1 VSENKPYY
9 DLNRFLR
16 QHFGCRI
23 QKITVDAGFTCPNR
37 DGTLGRRGCI
47 YCNAR
52 GSGTGAH
59 ARGLSIRQQIEAGQA
74 GLARRY
80 KAKGFIAYFQA
91 FTNTYAP
98 VDVLRRRYE
107 EALGVPGVVGLAIGT
122 RPDCVDGAVLDL
134 LQSYTDRY
142 MVWIEYGLQ
151 SIHDHT
157 LAAIRRG
164 HDAAAFRR
172 AVEAT
177 RGRGILTCAHII
189 LGLPGES
196 GAHMRRTARAVA
208 ALGLDGIK
216 IHLLYVVRG
225 TALARLHQ
233 RGEYR
238 CLSQSEYVDRVCEVL
253 ERLPPRMV
261 IQRLTGD
268 PHPGELLAPD
278 WALHKRETL
287 DLIHARLKQR
297 GSYQG
302 KLFTGEEREADGA
315 AGDRFALPRLQR
327 R

>member
-1 VSENKPYY
+1 MPQDKPYH

-16 QHFGCRI
+16 ERFGCRI

-37 DGTLGRRGCI
+37 DGTLGRQGCI

-52 GSGTGAH
+52 GSGTGAF
-59 ARGLSIRQQIEAGQA
+59 ARGLSIREQIEAGQA
-74 GLARRY
+74 ALARRY

-98 VDVLRRRYE
+98 IEVLQRRYE
-107 EALGVPGVVGLAIGT
+107 EALAVPGVVGLAIGT

-142 MVWIEYGLQ
+142 MVWLEYGLQ
-151 SIHDHT
+151 SIHDRT

-172 AVEAT
+172 AVDAT
-177 RGRGILTCAHII
+177 RGRGILTCAHVI
-189 LGLPGES
+189 LGLPGET
-196 GAHMRRTARAVA
+196 ARHMRQTARAVA

-225 TALARLHQ
+225 TELDRLHQ
-233 RGEYR
+233 RGEFR
-238 CLSQSEYVDRVCEVL
+238 CLSPSEYADRVCDVL
-253 ERLPPRMV
+253 ERLPPQMV

-268 PHPGELLAPD
+268 PHPAELVAPD
-278 WALHKRETL
+278 WALRKRDTL
-287 DLIHARLKQR
+287 NLIHARLEERKTC
-297 GSYQG
+297 QG
-302 KLFTGEEREADGA
+302 RLFTGEERPLDK
-315 AGDRFALPRLQR
+315 DKV
-327 R
+327 

>member
-1 VSENKPYY
+1 VTANKRYH

-16 QHFGCRI
+16 ERFGCRI

-37 DGTLGRRGCI
+37 DGTLGYRGCI

-52 GSGTGAH
+52 GSGTGAF
-59 ARGLSIRQQIEAGQA
+59 ARGLSIREQIEAGKVA
-74 GLARRY
+74 LARRY

-98 VDVLRRRYE
+98 IDVLRRRYE
-107 EALGVPGVVGLAIGT
+107 EALAVPGVVGLAIGT
-122 RPDCVDGAVLDL
+122 RPDCVDAAVLDL
-134 LQSYTDRY
+134 LQSYARDY

-151 SIHDHT
+151 SIHDAT

-164 HDAAAFRR
+164 HDCAAFCR

-189 LGLPGES
+189 LGLPGETD
-196 GAHMRRTARAVA
+196 GQMRQTARAVA

-225 TALARLHQ
+225 TELDRLYR
-233 RGEYR
+233 RGGYR
-238 CLSQSEYVDRVCEVL
+238 CLGQSEYADRVCDVL

-268 PHPGELLAPD
+268 PHPDELVAPD
-278 WALHKRETL
+278 WALQKRATL
-287 DLIHARLKQR
+287 DLIHARLEQR
-297 GSYQG
+297 ETWQG
-302 KLFTGEEREADGA
+302 RLYADN
-315 AGDRFALPRLQR
+315 R
-327 R
+327 

>member
-1 VSENKPYY
+1 LTEEKPYY

-37 DGTLGRRGCI
+37 DGTLGRQGCI

-52 GSGTGAH
+52 GSGTGAF
-59 ARGLSIRQQIEAGQA
+59 ARGISIREQIEAGKTR
-74 GLARRY
+74 LAHRY

-91 FTNTYAP
+91 FTNTYGP
-98 VDVLRRRYE
+98 VEMLRRRYD
-107 EALGVPGVVGLAIGT
+107 EALSVPGVVGLAIGT
-122 RPDCVDGAVLDL
+122 RPDCVDGGVLDL
-134 LQSYTDRY
+134 LQSYTRNH

-151 SIHDHT
+151 SIHDAT
-157 LAAIRRG
+157 LATIRRG

-172 AVEAT
+172 TVEAT
-177 RGRGILTCAHII
+177 RGRGIFTCAHII
-189 LGLPGES
+189 LGLPGET
-196 GAHMRRTARAVA
+196 GTHMRQTARAVA

-238 CLSQSEYVDRVCEVL
+238 CLSQSDYADRVCDVL

-268 PHPGELLAPD
+268 PHPEELVAPD
-278 WALHKRETL
+278 WALHKRDTL
-287 DLIHARLKQR
+287 NLIHDRLRQR
-297 GSYQG
+297 GSCQG
-302 KLFTGEEREADGA
+302 KRYAEAEEMVD
-315 AGDRFALPRLQR
+315 
-327 R
+327 

>member
-1 VSENKPYY
+1 MTTNKRYY

-52 GSGTGAH
+52 GSGTGAFG
-59 ARGLSIRQQIEAGQA
+59 RGVSIREQLEAGKA
-74 GLARRY
+74 ILARRY

-98 VDVLRRRYE
+98 VDVLKKRYE
-107 EALGVPGVVGLAIGT
+107 EALAVPGVVGLAIGT

-134 LQSYTDRY
+134 LQSYTPKY

-151 SIHDHT
+151 SIHDPT

-164 HDAAAFRR
+164 HAAAAFYR

-177 RGRGILTCAHII
+177 RGRGILTCAHVI
-189 LGLPGES
+189 LGLPGET
-196 GAHMRRTARAVA
+196 GEQMRQTARAVA
-208 ALGLDGIK
+208 SLDLDGIK
-216 IHLLYVVRG
+216 IHLLYVVGG
-225 TALARLHQ
+225 TELDRLYQ
-233 RGEYR
+233 RGQYR
-238 CLSQSEYVDRVCEVL
+238 CLSQSEYADRVCDVL
-253 ERLPPRMV
+253 ERLPPQMV

-268 PHPGELLAPD
+268 PHPEELVAPD
-278 WALHKRETL
+278 WALQKRETL
-287 DLIHARLKQR
+287 DLIHARLEQR
-297 GSYQG
+297 ETFQG
-302 KLFTGEEREADGA
+302 RLYSIEAGA
-315 AGDRFALPRLQR
+315 SEKPKASVPELS
-327 R
+327 

>member
-1 VSENKPYY
+1 MNEEKRYH

-16 QHFGCRI
+16 RHFGCRI

-37 DGTLGRRGCI
+37 DGTLGRQGCI

-52 GSGTGAH
+52 GSGTGAF
-59 ARGLSIRQQIEAGQA
+59 ARGLSIREQVEAGKA
-74 GLARRY
+74 GMAKRY

-98 VDVLRRRYE
+98 IEVLQKRYE
-107 EALGVPGVVGLAIGT
+107 EALAVPGVVGLAIGT

-134 LQSYTDRY
+134 LQSYTNRY

-151 SIHDHT
+151 SIHDAT
-157 LAAIRRG
+157 LTAIHRG
-164 HDAAAFRR
+164 HDYATFRR

-189 LGLPGES
+189 LGLPGETA
-196 GAHMRRTARAVA
+196 GHMRQTARAVA

-225 TALARLHQ
+225 TRLARLHQ
-233 RGEYR
+233 QGEYR
-238 CLSQSEYVDRVCEVL
+238 CLTQSDYADRVCDVL
-253 ERLPPRMV
+253 ERLPPQMV

-268 PHPGELLAPD
+268 PHPEELVAPD
-278 WALHKRETL
+278 WALRKRDTL
-287 DLIHARLKQR
+287 ALIHRRL
-297 GSYQG
+297 
-302 KLFTGEEREADGA
+302 EERETFQGRLYNSA
-315 AGDRFALPRLQR
+315 AGPAEKTEA
-327 R
+327 